1 MVFLEEVIDNL
12 FQLTR
17 DLYDDQ
23 DRSDPLTDEQ
33 KTDRFTLA
41 KQASVSNIV
50 LRLLVCKLDNG
61 FICSVLS
68 SKGCS

>member
-17 DLYDDQ
+17 DLYDDP
-23 DRSDPLTDEQ
+23 DPLTDEQ

-41 KQASVSNIV
+41 KQASVSNV
-50 LRLLVCKLDNG
+50 ALRLLVCKLDNG